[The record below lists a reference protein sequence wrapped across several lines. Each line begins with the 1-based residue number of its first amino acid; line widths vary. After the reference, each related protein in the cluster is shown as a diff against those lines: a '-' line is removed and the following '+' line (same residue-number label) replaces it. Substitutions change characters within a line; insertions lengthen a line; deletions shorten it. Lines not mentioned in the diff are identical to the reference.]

1 MFCSQI
7 TTDLHSSCTHQHTG
21 TSASAP
27 MAVGLIALML
37 EANPELNWRDVQHI
51 IVRTTSSRGLKAN
64 DWVENGAGFRVS
76 HVFGFGL
83 MDAAAMTHVASSWET
98 VPEQKN
104 CVTEMQHLVK

>member
-1 MFCSQI
+1 
-7 TTDLHSSCTHQHTG
+7 
-21 TSASAP
+21 

-37 EANPELNWRDVQHI
+37 EANSELTWRDVQHI

-83 MDAAAMTHVASSWET
+83 MDAAAMTHVASTWQT

-104 CVTEMQHLVK
+104 CVTEMQHLVKYVCLIQPFLDGTTFFLYNLTF